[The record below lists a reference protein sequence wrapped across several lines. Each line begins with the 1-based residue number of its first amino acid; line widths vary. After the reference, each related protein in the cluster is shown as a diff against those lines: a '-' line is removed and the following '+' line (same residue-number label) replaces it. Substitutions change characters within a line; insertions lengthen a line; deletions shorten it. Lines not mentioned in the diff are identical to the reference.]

1 MILGILKP
9 TSGRGTIL
17 GKALGD
23 REAKER
29 IGFLPESATMHQHH
43 TGFSLL
49 QFYGSLTNME
59 PGRLCR
65 RTEEV
70 LEMAGIA
77 KAMHNPI
84 TTYSKGMIQRLGIAQ
99 ALLNEPDLLILD
111 EPTSNLDPIG
121 RKEVKDLL
129 QTLKERHRTIFISS
143 HILSEIEQLCDSVA
157 ILNEGKLLKAGP
169 LNELIS
175 EGETLENFFYRTVKG
190 ESHAGG

>member
-1 MILGILKP
+1 
-9 TSGRGTIL
+9 
-17 GKALGD
+17 
-23 REAKER
+23 
-29 IGFLPESATMHQHH
+29 
-43 TGFSLL
+43 
-49 QFYGSLTNME
+49 
-59 PGRLCR
+59 LCR